1 MFDWVVKYLGF
12 LKHVPVLPHVFDALL
27 KLTSLLTNKNLPD
40 YIDEIETEVRTW
52 PNTTIR
58 VHKFGGIQFNNHNR
72 ELGHIHGNGLL
83 DILLNRE
90 QKFLLMKQYPV
101 QDHHIFKNSG
111 WISFWIKTVEDKQTA
126 VALLRYVYD
135 LKIPS
140 SDLVPSRVRD

>member
-1 MFDWVVKYLGF
+1 VFDWVVKYLGF

-40 YIDEIETEVRTW
+40 YIDEIETEVLSWQHTHISAHKYGGLQFNI
-52 PNTTIR
+52 NTT
-58 VHKFGGIQFNNHNR
+58 

-126 VALLRYVYD
+126 IALLRYVYD

-140 SDLVPSRVRD
+140 PDFVPHRVKD